1 MSDHKKINIQKDY
14 SLFQLSHGIS
24 TLLSAM
30 LGYIQANTPY
40 GEEYKA
46 AYDSYQKLRE
56 AYSDFEEKCADCVDL
71 IFEANHKTIT
81 EGE

>member
-1 MSDHKKINIQKDY
+1 MSDHKNINIQKNY

-24 TLLSAM
+24 ALLSSM
-30 LGYIQANTPY
+30 LGYIQSNTPY

-56 AYSDFEEKCADCVDL
+56 AYGDFEEKCADCVDL
-71 IFEANHKTIT
+71 IFEIEHKADS

>member
-1 MSDHKKINIQKDY
+1 MLDHKNINIQKDY
-14 SLFQLSHGIS
+14 HLFQLSHGIS
-24 TLLSAM
+24 SLLSSM
-30 LGYIQANTPY
+30 LAYIQLNTPY

-56 AYSDFEEKCADCVDL
+56 AYGDFEEKCADCVDL
-71 IFEANHKTIT
+71 IFEANHKAVS

>member
-1 MSDHKKINIQKDY
+1 MPDHKNINIQKDY
-14 SLFQLSHGIS
+14 SLSQLSHGIS
-24 TLLSAM
+24 TLLSSM

-56 AYSDFEEKCADCVDL
+56 AYGDFVEKCADCVDL

>member
-1 MSDHKKINIQKDY
+1 MTHPKRINIQKDY
-14 SLFQLSHGIS
+14 SLSQLSHGIS
-24 TLLSAM
+24 TLLSSM

-40 GEEYKA
+40 GKEHQA